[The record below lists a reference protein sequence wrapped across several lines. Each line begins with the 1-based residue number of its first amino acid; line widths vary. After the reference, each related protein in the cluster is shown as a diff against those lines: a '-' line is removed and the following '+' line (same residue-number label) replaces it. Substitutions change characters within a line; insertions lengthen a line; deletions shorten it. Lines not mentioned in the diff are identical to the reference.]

1 MLSEKFIQAVSI
13 ANVFHKGHVRKGT
26 QIPYI
31 SHLMAVASLVM
42 EGGGS
47 EDEIIAALLHD
58 AVEDCG
64 GEPILD
70 EIKKHFGQN
79 VASIVDDL
87 TETYENPKPPWKGRK
102 EAYISHIKEA
112 NPSVRLVSCADKLHN
127 VRCILSDYRQEG
139 ETLWNRFSASK
150 EETLW
155 FYQSMANV
163 LCASGRGLKIYADLD
178 SAVKELGKIIKRLP
192 TK

>member
-1 MLSEKFIQAVSI
+1 MLSERFSQAVTY
-13 ANVFHKGHVRKGT
+13 AHELHEGQVRKGT
-26 QIPYI
+26 NIPYI

-64 GEPILD
+64 GEPVLD
-70 EIKKHFGQN
+70 EIKKRFGQN
-79 VASIVDDL
+79 VTSIVDGC
-87 TETYENPKPPWKGRK
+87 TETYEDPKPPWKARK
-102 EAYISHIKEA
+102 DAYISHIKEG
-112 NPSVRLVSCADKLHN
+112 NPSVKLVSCADKLHN

-155 FYQSMANV
+155 FYQSMAGV
-163 LCASGRGLKIYADLD
+163 LCASGRDLKIYADLD
-178 SAVKELGKIIKRLP
+178 NAVKELEKIIK
-192 TK
+192 

>member
-1 MLSEKFIQAVSI
+1 MLSEKFIQAVSF
-13 ANVFHKGHVRKGT
+13 ANEVHKGHVRKGT

-58 AVEDCG
+58 AVEDGG
-64 GEPILD
+64 GEPVLD
-70 EIKKHFGQN
+70 EINERFGQN
-79 VASIVDDL
+79 VASIVDGC
-87 TETYENPKPPWKGRK
+87 TETYEDPKPPWKGRK
-102 EAYISHIKEA
+102 ETYISQIKEG

-127 VRCILSDYRQEG
+127 VRCILSDYKQMG
-139 ETLWNRFSASK
+139 EVLWNRFSASK

-155 FYQSMANV
+155 FYQSMADV
-163 LCASGRGLKIYADLD
+163 FCISGEGLRIYAELD
-178 SAVKELGKIIKRLP
+178 DAVKELEKTIKGASD
-192 TK
+192 

>member
-1 MLSEKFIQAVSI
+1 MLSENFVQAVSF
-13 ANVFHKGHVRKGT
+13 ANEVHKGHVRKGT

-64 GEPILD
+64 GEPVLD
-70 EIKKHFGQN
+70 EIKKRFGQN
-79 VASIVDDL
+79 VTSIVDGC
-87 TETYENPKPPWKGRK
+87 TETYEDPKPPWKARK
-102 EAYISHIKEA
+102 DAYISHIKEA
-112 NPSVRLVSCADKLHN
+112 NPSVKLVSCADKLHN
-127 VRCILSDYRQEG
+127 VRCILSDYRQVG
-139 ETLWNRFSASK
+139 EVLWDRFNASK

-155 FYQSMANV
+155 FYQSMADV
-163 LCASGRGLKIYADLD
+163 LCASGNGPLINTNLMD
-178 SAVKELGKIIKRLP
+178 AVNELEKIIKGVSE
-192 TK
+192 

>member
-1 MLSEKFIQAVSI
+1 MLSEKFVQAVSY
-13 ANVFHKGHVRKGT
+13 ANEVHKEDVRKGT

-58 AVEDCG
+58 AVEDG
-64 GEPILD
+64 GGKPVLD
-70 EIKKHFGQN
+70 EIKKRFGQN
-79 VASIVDDL
+79 VASIVDGC

-102 EAYISHIKEA
+102 DAYISHIKEG

-139 ETLWNRFSASK
+139 ETLWNRFSANK

-163 LCASGRGLKIYADLD
+163 LCTPGKDLKVYADLD
-178 SAVKELGKIIKRLP
+178 NAVKELEKTIKGVS
-192 TK
+192 K

>member
-1 MLSEKFIQAVSI
+1 MLSERFSQAVTC
-13 ANVFHKGHVRKGT
+13 AHELHKEHVRKGT

-47 EDEIIAALLHD
+47 EGEIIAALLHD

-64 GEPILD
+64 GEPVLD
-70 EIKKHFGQN
+70 KIKNRFGQN
-79 VASIVDDL
+79 VASIVDGC
-87 TETYENPKPPWKGRK
+87 TETYEDPKPPWKARK
-102 EAYISHIKEA
+102 DAYISHIKEA
-112 NPSVRLVSCADKLHN
+112 NPSVKLVSCADKLHN

-139 ETLWNRFSASK
+139 ETLWSRFNASK

-155 FYQSMANV
+155 FYQSMADV
-163 LCASGRGLKIYADLD
+163 LCTSGKDLKVYADLD
-178 SAVKELGKIIKRLP
+178 NAVKELEKIIK
-192 TK
+192 

>member
-1 MLSEKFIQAVSI
+1 MLSEKFAQAVSF
-13 ANVFHKGHVRKGT
+13 ANKIHTGQVRKGT
-26 QIPYI
+26 NIPYI
-31 SHLMAVASLVM
+31 SHLLAVASLVM
-42 EGGGS
+42 ENEGS

-64 GEPILD
+64 GESILD
-70 EIKKHFGQN
+70 EIKKRFGQN
-79 VASIVDDL
+79 IASIVDGC

-112 NPSVRLVSCADKLHN
+112 NPSARLVSCADKLHN

-155 FYQSMANV
+155 FYQSMANI
-163 LCASGRGLKIYADLD
+163 LCASGKDLKVYADLD
-178 SAVKELGKIIKRLP
+178 NAVKELEKIIK
-192 TK
+192 